1 MFLSQVGRY
10 SLDKLHEANEDK
22 YYRFGSILKEEFVP
36 GEPVINLFDPHDFQT
51 VFRSQGKYPNRPPSD
66 FVRHYRLSRRDR
78 YPTIG
83 MAHSQGEEW
92 LSERSNLAPLL
103 LKTSFI
109 ENNLP
114 VQNEICNHFIDYISS
129 AGSVDKK
136 KRNNNNNTDIRI
148 DNLKESTDRLA
159 LESIV
164 SLSLGIQIGCLN
176 DSSCSPPSRESSSR
190 AQTLISTTQQ
200 LFEAYNKLYYGP
212 KLWKLIPT
220 SAYKSFTSAE
230 DSIYDLA
237 SSIMRERMNKSTGDV
252 ANSITND
259 QINYNSIVDYL
270 LAQDTSSTDV
280 SSAAVTVADFIAGGT
295 FTVSTS
301 LVYALY
307 HLSHNQQ
314 VQDKLYSEIQSIAS
328 SSTSERQRDEITM
341 DDLSRMSYLKA
352 CVKESFR
359 LTPTTP
365 AVVRVLQE
373 DAVLSGYHVP
383 KGVS

>member
-1 MFLSQVGRY
+1 MI
-10 SLDKLHEANEDK
+10 H
-22 YYRFGSILKEEFVP
+22 
-36 GEPVINLFDPHDFQT
+36 LFDPHDFQT

-66 FVRHYRLSRRDR
+66 FIRHYRLSRPHR

-92 LSERSNLAPLL
+92 LNERSNLAPLL

-114 VQNEICNHFIDYISS
+114 VQNEICNHFIEYISTAAS
-129 AGSVDKK
+129 ADKK
-136 KRNNNNNTDIRI
+136 KKKKARDEEKHMTI

-164 SLSLGIQIGCLN
+164 NLSLGIQIGCLN
-176 DSSCSPPSRESSSR
+176 DSSSSSSRESCSR
-190 AQTLISTTQQ
+190 AQMLISTTQQ

-237 SSIMRERMNKSTGDV
+237 SSIMQERINKSTGET
-252 ANSITND
+252 NTSSSSSSITD
-259 QINYNSIVDYL
+259 DSSYNSIVDYL
-270 LAQDTSSTDV
+270 LSKDKSSTDV

-307 HLSHNQQ
+307 HLSHNAQ
-314 VQDKLYSEIQSIAS
+314 VQEKLYSEIQSIAS
-328 SSTSERQRDEITM
+328 SASKQQQSSHQCDQITM
-341 DDLSRMSYLKA
+341 NHLSRMSYLKA

-383 KGVS
+383 KGVSINDRPGSPELIMLT